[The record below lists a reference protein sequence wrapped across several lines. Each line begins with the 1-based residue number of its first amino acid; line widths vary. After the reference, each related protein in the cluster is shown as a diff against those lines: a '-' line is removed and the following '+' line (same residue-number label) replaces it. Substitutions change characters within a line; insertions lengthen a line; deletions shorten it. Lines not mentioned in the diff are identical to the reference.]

1 MIINKSS
8 HLNKIFT
15 ILIIFMQPL
24 CVYKSPI
31 PNVAFGELLMIIL
44 ISILIL
50 DMIMEQHKVK
60 ISTFIVYVIYA
71 LITSS
76 IVFILTGIGNME
88 SIRRL
93 LRDGFYL
100 SLFFIFGI
108 NYFNYEYGKELYKT
122 ITCILSIYII
132 SQFMLYKLFGFY
144 LSGFIP
150 FLDITVS
157 GNISSSELMSRYLR
171 SAAIDGYLRP
181 NGFLLEPAAC
191 AQYLAPSLILYLFKS
206 NNSSIKGFEYK
217 KIALIT
223 FGMLLTVSAN
233 AYVSLIL
240 IYFVWVTSI
249 ISKKKISKKLFLA
262 IAILII
268 VGILFLM
275 FSNIGKDVI
284 NRLLLLGNNTQTH
297 GSSSIR
303 VMRGMAFYFAI
314 PIEFKIFGI
323 GFGNFMQFKKIYN
336 INTIY
341 ETLDEYMNTNAYIL
355 ISVGL
360 IGFLIYIYF
369 VFKFTQNK
377 KFQSKVLAYLLLL
390 FGLSS
395 SIYSTPTFILIFL
408 LIYFTPYKYNYFQQ
422 ENIN

>member
-1 MIINKSS
+1 
-8 HLNKIFT
+8 
-15 ILIIFMQPL
+15 MQPL

-50 DMIMEQHKVK
+50 DMIIEQHKVK
-60 ISTFIVYVIYA
+60 ISTFFVYVIYA

-76 IVFILTGIGNME
+76 IVFTLTGIGNME

-108 NYFNYEYGKELYKT
+108 NYFNYEYGIKLYKSL
-122 ITCILSIYII
+122 TCMLSIYII
-132 SQFMLYKLFGFY
+132 LQFIIYRLFGLY
-144 LSGFIP
+144 LTGFIP
-150 FLDITVS
+150 FFDISVS
-157 GNISSSELMSRYLR
+157 GNILKSELISHYLK
-171 SAAIDGYLRP
+171 SASIDGYLRP

-206 NNSSIKGFEYK
+206 NNSSIKDFEYK

-223 FGMLLTVSAN
+223 IGMILTVSAN

-240 IYFVWVTSI
+240 IYFIWVTSI
-249 ISKKKISKKLFLA
+249 ISKKRISKKLFLA

-268 VGILFLM
+268 AGILFLM

-284 NRLLLLGNNTQTH
+284 NRFLVLGSNTQTQ

-314 PIEFKIFGI
+314 PVKFQIFGI
-323 GFGNFMQFKKIYN
+323 GFGNFMQFKTIYN

-341 ETLDEYMNTNAYIL
+341 ETVDEYMNTNAYIL

-369 VFKFTQNK
+369 VFKFTKNK
-377 KFQSKVLAYLLLL
+377 KFQSKVLVYLLLL

-395 SIYSTPTFILIFL
+395 SIYSTPTFILILL
-408 LIYFTPYKYNYFQQ
+408 LIYFTPYKYNYFKQK
-422 ENIN
+422 NIT